1 MAKSESREKRR
12 TQSLKGRES
21 FQLSKE
27 VEDKLVDLEHKMAA
41 LGTSSSAERGTV
53 PLFFFYDD
61 TKLRWEVTSLLFLS
75 TFDRESAIARS

>member
-1 MAKSESREKRR
+1 MRQLKLKLAKSESREKRR

-41 LGTSSSAERGTV
+41 LGSGSTTPSSSAERGN
-53 PLFFFYDD
+53 LFFIR
-61 TKLRWEVTSLLFLS
+61 TLIL
-75 TFDRESAIARS
+75 IIN